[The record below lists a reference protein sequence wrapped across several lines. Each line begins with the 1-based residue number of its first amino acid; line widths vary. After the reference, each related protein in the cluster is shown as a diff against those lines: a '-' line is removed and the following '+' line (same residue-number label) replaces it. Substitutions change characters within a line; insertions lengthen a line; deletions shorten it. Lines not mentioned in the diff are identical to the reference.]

1 MERIPISRVPPPHPA
16 LHSSKL
22 PMFPPS
28 CDDTSRLL
36 FRTPGRSSSQL
47 SVSSNSSSS
56 KKTRTPSGPRLNPF
70 ETAREDLHLPVIM
83 SPSIFATVQS
93 PSQVNDDHFWSLE
106 DRAALFPVHI
116 SEDSPWKQ
124 EERKL
129 DPETEIK
136 TQEALNRYFDHHH
149 QITSPHTN
157 VAPSNFASDASTQT
171 ELSFPA
177 KLPEEIENL
186 LARYTNNMGTP
197 GDSTSMSNASL
208 RRKLF
213 TNIKGEELDETVEDE
228 NNSSN
233 DEDETAPSSP
243 IRLVSP
249 GRVILT
255 PPREGGSYFSKESDG
270 IVSSITPPFSFGP
283 RTSDALPQI
292 MDSPLFSPISKTQ
305 RLTKELNSSMSS
317 PSPLRNMSDN
327 VLMQSVILEEN
338 NGGGEE
344 GRKSM
349 GIGGAA
355 MMPCLVDQNVS
366 NMDTNSASCSPIKSH
381 LIPMCKEDEDKK
393 SSTKLTLDNLTSS
406 MTFNDVSEV
415 TLPTNYSSSTM
426 GYCTGNSNNHPSL
439 STIAESVGNTDSG
452 MVTGDKSV
460 PFDFFPSSLQHPQNS
475 ARPKSYMVS
484 YGVEEHSS
492 DISVG
497 FPLGSSTPTK

>member
-1 MERIPISRVPPPHPA
+1 M
-16 LHSSKL
+16 LH
-22 PMFPPS
+22 
-28 CDDTSRLL
+28 C
-36 FRTPGRSSSQL
+36 
-47 SVSSNSSSS
+47 
-56 KKTRTPSGPRLNPF
+56 
-70 ETAREDLHLPVIM
+70 
-83 SPSIFATVQS
+83 
-93 PSQVNDDHFWSLE
+93 
-106 DRAALFPVHI
+106 
-116 SEDSPWKQ
+116 
-124 EERKL
+124 EE
-129 DPETEIK
+129 
-136 TQEALNRYFDHHH
+136 
-149 QITSPHTN
+149 
-157 VAPSNFASDASTQT
+157 
-171 ELSFPA
+171 
-177 KLPEEIENL
+177 
-186 LARYTNNMGTP
+186 
-197 GDSTSMSNASL
+197 
-208 RRKLF
+208 KLF

-393 SSTKLTLDNLTSS
+393 SSTKLTLDNLTS
-406 MTFNDVSEV
+406 T
-415 TLPTNYSSSTM
+415 
-426 GYCTGNSNNHPSL
+426 
-439 STIAESVGNTDSG
+439 ESVGNTDSG